1 MTGTSVARLRDYL
14 ESERAACL
22 GVPVAALAH
31 KLATHP
37 RVAGHVSRLAQEEA
51 DR

>member
-1 MTGTSVARLRDYL
+1 MTAGEYIELPTLA
-14 ESERAACL
+14 ERATL
-22 GVPVAALAH
+22 VALAH